1 MMLRELLLLF
11 SASLLSA
18 SCTSTQY
25 VIPEPLAAQVDPT
38 LSFTDITQAPT
49 SHLGKVILLGGEV
62 LHAKRVPEGTVLE
75 ILQLPLSQG
84 KPVGERSA
92 SQGRFLAVQQSF
104 LDPATLTDATRVTLV
119 GQVAGVKTQQLD
131 ETAHTYPFLQIK
143 DLKVWPPETD
153 PYGPRTGPRFGV
165 SIGGGTGVGVGG
177 GAGVG
182 FGF

>member
-1 MMLRELLLLF
+1 MLCRLLLLF
-11 SASLLSA
+11 WACVLSA
-18 SCTSTQY
+18 SCTSIGY
-25 VIPEPLAAQVDPT
+25 VIPEPLASQIDPT
-38 LSFTDITQAPT
+38 LSFNDITQAPT
-49 SHLGKVILLGGEV
+49 SHAGKVIALGGGV
-62 LHAKRVPEGTVLE
+62 LHAKRVQEGTVLE

-92 SQGRFLAVQQSF
+92 SLGRFLAVQQSF
-104 LDPATLTDATRVTLV
+104 LDPATLIEGTRVTLV
-119 GQVAGVKTQQLD
+119 GQVSGVKTQQFD
-131 ETAHTYPFLQIK
+131 ESAHTYPFLEIK

-182 FGF
+182 F